1 MLEQIGAA
9 SGKLAGPLLCL
20 FFWCLGTSALAADS
34 SKNFQILAT
43 TFPIY
48 QFTANICDNVPNV
61 SLELLVPAAAGCPHD
76 FAPSPADMRKLAG
89 ASALVM
95 NGAGLEDFLQTPLRN
110 VGADAR
116 VIDAAAG
123 IRLLDDA
130 ARDHAN
136 PHIFAAPREAAI
148 MAANI
153 AAGLARAD
161 PANAALYKQNAAK
174 YRARLEKLSADFAL
188 VGAKAKN
195 RGIALEHDALAY
207 LAENAGLEI
216 LAIFEDSSSAAALG
230 RLQKELKDRRPALLA
245 GDAQYSGRL
254 IEMLSKDTGIPF
266 SMLDPCASGPADAP
280 LDYYEKVMEKNL
292 KSLEVH
298 FD

>member
-1 MLEQIGAA
+1 MREQNGAT
-9 SGKLAGPLLCL
+9 SGKWAVLLLCL
-20 FFWCLGTSALAADS
+20 SFWCSAIPVLAADQP
-34 SKNFQILAT
+34 KIFHILAT
-43 TFPIY
+43 TFPIC
-48 QFTANICDNVPNV
+48 QFTANICGNAPNV

-89 ASALVM
+89 ASVLVM
-95 NGAGLEDFLQTPLRN
+95 NGAGLEDFLKRPLRN
-110 VGADAR
+110 AGADVR
-116 VIDAAAG
+116 LIDAGKG

-136 PHIFAAPREAAI
+136 PHIFAAPREAA
-148 MAANI
+148 MMVANI
-153 AAGLARAD
+153 AAGLASAD
-161 PANAALYKQNAAK
+161 PANAALYEQNAAK
-174 YRARLEKLSADFAL
+174 YKAKLEKLGAAFAQ

-216 LAIFEDSSSAAALG
+216 LAIFENSSSAAALG
-230 RLQKELKDRRPALLA
+230 RLQKELKDKKPALLA

-254 IEMLSKDTGIPF
+254 LEMLSKDTGIPF
-266 SMLDPCASGPADAP
+266 AMLDPCASGPVDAP
-280 LDYYEKVMEKNL
+280 PDYYEKVMEKNL
-292 KSLEVH
+292 KTLEAY